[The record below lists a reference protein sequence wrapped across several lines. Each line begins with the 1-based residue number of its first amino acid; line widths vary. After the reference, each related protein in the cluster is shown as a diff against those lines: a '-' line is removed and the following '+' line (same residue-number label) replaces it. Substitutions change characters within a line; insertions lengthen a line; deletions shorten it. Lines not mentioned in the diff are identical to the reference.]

1 MAVERQDM
9 EPDALPAGA
18 YRALVEAALDI
29 IAVLDSEGRIR
40 FINGA
45 VTRLL
50 GYRPADIVGKPVQDF
65 YHPEDRARAME
76 RLARTI
82 EERDAGAQT
91 EVYRLRHSDGS
102 YRQLESLAVSRL
114 DDPEAGGIYLVARD
128 VTDRLAAEAERVV
141 VQARRQLAV
150 RVARLGIW
158 EWNTQTGELIADE
171 PVRELVRQ
179 GPDQRWTG
187 PEEFVQR
194 FLPAD
199 RGALGQALRDAANG
213 KESGGLV
220 VRMPLPDHSLRWLYL
235 HAQPMHT
242 KDSPN
247 PWVLGLLMDITGQK
261 RAEQEMASRGELLEL
276 AAWGAG
282 IGTWTWFPARNC
294 SILNERCVQLLGLP
308 AGGLERT
315 TAECNEPV
323 HPDDL
328 PELQRLEADTVAGK
342 TDMFDCAYRVR
353 ANDSGWRWIMDRGR
367 VSERDESGQA
377 VRVSGV
383 TLDIDEAKRREHEL
397 NDQRLRLD
405 LALDASQLG
414 TWDFDVVSN
423 DLLVDERY
431 AGIVGLSAAALRR
444 DNVEFVRRI
453 HEEDRPRLL
462 AAAGECLEGRTGTL
476 RFEGRLLRPD
486 GRLIWIQV
494 EGFVARRQ
502 PDGLPA
508 RMVGTMADVTER
520 RREDQLDRAGE
531 RVANLGSYELDVA
544 TGRFH
549 WSEGSY
555 RIFDL
560 SGSFTPT
567 QEAIGGL
574 FPPSQGAIVLDAFR
588 AAREEGRDFDI
599 EVEAL
604 AGPGRRR
611 WVRMIGR
618 VESFRDRPARVF
630 GIMQDVSERRMLE
643 AELLEAAN
651 REQQKLG
658 RDLHDGLGQ
667 ELTGIALLLQGLGQR
682 VKAANPSLARPFD
695 RVSTLLSAA
704 IRSTRSLAHGL
715 APVSVGRSGL
725 EGALRTLSEQATAS
739 HSVSVTFEVDPGKT
753 PSFGEVAGN
762 HIYRIVQ
769 EALSNAIR
777 HGRAKTIRIR
787 LSTTAIGCLLDITD
801 DGCGID
807 PQAAPG
813 NGLGLRSMNYRAQAI
828 GGTLSIE
835 RVPGGGTRV
844 RLSCPQPAA

>member
-1 MAVERQDM
+1 
-9 EPDALPAGA
+9 
-18 YRALVEAALDI
+18 
-29 IAVLDSEGRIR
+29 
-40 FINGA
+40 
-45 VTRLL
+45 
-50 GYRPADIVGKPVQDF
+50 
-65 YHPEDRARAME
+65 
-76 RLARTI
+76 
-82 EERDAGAQT
+82 
-91 EVYRLRHSDGS
+91 
-102 YRQLESLAVSRL
+102 
-114 DDPEAGGIYLVARD
+114 
-128 VTDRLAAEAERVV
+128 
-141 VQARRQLAV
+141 
-150 RVARLGIW
+150 
-158 EWNTQTGELIADE
+158 
-171 PVRELVRQ
+171 
-179 GPDQRWTG
+179 
-187 PEEFVQR
+187 
-194 FLPAD
+194 
-199 RGALGQALRDAANG
+199 
-213 KESGGLV
+213 
-220 VRMPLPDHSLRWLYL
+220 
-235 HAQPMHT
+235 
-242 KDSPN
+242 
-247 PWVLGLLMDITGQK
+247 
-261 RAEQEMASRGELLEL
+261 
-276 AAWGAG
+276 
-282 IGTWTWFPARNC
+282 
-294 SILNERCVQLLGLP
+294 
-308 AGGLERT
+308 
-315 TAECNEPV
+315 
-323 HPDDL
+323 
-328 PELQRLEADTVAGK
+328 
-342 TDMFDCAYRVR
+342 
-353 ANDSGWRWIMDRGR
+353 
-367 VSERDESGQA
+367 
-377 VRVSGV
+377 
-383 TLDIDEAKRREHEL
+383 
-397 NDQRLRLD
+397 
-405 LALDASQLG
+405 
-414 TWDFDVVSN
+414 
-423 DLLVDERY
+423 
-431 AGIVGLSAAALRR
+431 
-444 DNVEFVRRI
+444 
-453 HEEDRPRLL
+453 
-462 AAAGECLEGRTGTL
+462 
-476 RFEGRLLRPD
+476 
-486 GRLIWIQV
+486 
-494 EGFVARRQ
+494 
-502 PDGLPA
+502 
-508 RMVGTMADVTER
+508 MADVTER

-531 RVANLGSYELDVA
+531 RVANLGSYEFDIA

-560 SGSFTPT
+560 PGSFAPT

-588 AAREEGRDFDI
+588 AAREEGREFDI

-667 ELTGIALLLQGLGQR
+667 ELTGIALLLQGLGQQ
-682 VKAANPSLARPFD
+682 VKAANSSLARPFD

-715 APVSVGRSGL
+715 APVSVGRRGL

-787 LSTTAIGCLLDITD
+787 LSPAADGCLLDITD